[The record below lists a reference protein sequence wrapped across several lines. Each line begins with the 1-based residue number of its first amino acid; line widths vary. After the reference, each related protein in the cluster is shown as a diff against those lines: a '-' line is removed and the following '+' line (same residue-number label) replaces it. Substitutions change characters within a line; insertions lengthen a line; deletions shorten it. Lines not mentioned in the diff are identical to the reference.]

1 MKKRSHIILGAVF
14 GLLFILFIGWLGLD
28 WIYFSLSSV
37 LIIIGIII
45 FYSLLPDIDHKNST
59 ITWWFFGIG
68 VVGIVLGILEIAY
81 GLNFISPIK
90 LMSLSCLL
98 LVFTYLAA
106 TLFDHRGFIHSIS
119 AGLIAAFP
127 LLFIFHSFAY
137 YIIGYVAWHSHLI
150 GDGYFLKLK

>member
-1 MKKRSHIILGAVF
+1 MQKRNHITFGAIFVVALIFILGCFGINWISFSVSSIFSIAV
-14 GLLFILFIGWLGLD
+14 
-28 WIYFSLSSV
+28 V
-37 LIIIGIII
+37 TI
-45 FYSLLPDIDHKNST
+45 FYSLFPDIDHKNST

-150 GDGYFLKLK
+150 GDGYLIKLK